1 MKLTDVINYDLT
13 QFGFSAANKNE
24 ALDKLTENDLKN
36 FYEDGVLPKSISE
49 IMDLGSDMRLYFKN
63 IPNKLPTTGGY
74 LFEDLKIDTTDNIEE
89 DNFEEEKDITKK
101 GEN

>member
-1 MKLTDVINYDLT
+1 
-13 QFGFSAANKNE
+13 
-24 ALDKLTENDLKN
+24 
-36 FYEDGVLPKSISE
+36 
-49 IMDLGSDMRLYFKN
+49 MDLGSDMRLYFKN

-89 DNFEEEKDITKK
+89 DNFEEEKAIAKK